1 MHPFLSYEMAKG
13 IVEEM
18 LVVSEKRSRWRRG
31 QEEVVAPALSWDG
44 AVIQLMATDA
54 AGDQERVGA

>member
-13 IVEEM
+13 IVDEM
-18 LVVSEKRSRWRRG
+18 RVVSEQRSRWRRA
-31 QEEVVAPALSWDG
+31 QEDVAAPALSWDG
-44 AVIQLMATDA
+44 AVIELMATDA